1 MSLSAVNLTSAGSHG
16 MWRLDLRVPVHFRSS
31 CFGSTERLFSS
42 INPPTPPPF
51 CCLEW
56 GAHGSRRYF
65 LSQQLRN
72 GRKPAFKFT
81 LVTCRLTL
89 HKFYRFWL
97 KASRPLLRRSN
108 FAHVNTNTALY
119 AKIVTHHQ
127 QLSGKIT
134 SMLSRHQVARLAW
147 KFA

>member
-1 MSLSAVNLTSAGSHG
+1 MFHCSFGAVVSAVRRGCFQALTH
-16 MWRLDLRVPVHFRSS
+16 PPH
-31 CFGSTERLFSS
+31 
-42 INPPTPPPF
+42 PTPFLFFPSTVLISVDG
-51 CCLEW
+51 CLEW
-56 GAHGSRRYF
+56 GLLAPVVTSCHNNSEMDE
-65 LSQQLRN
+65 SQTSTRL
-72 GRKPAFKFT
+72 AFKFT
-81 LVTCRLTL
+81 LVICRLTL

-134 SMLSRHQVARLAW
+134 SMLSRH
-147 KFA
+147 